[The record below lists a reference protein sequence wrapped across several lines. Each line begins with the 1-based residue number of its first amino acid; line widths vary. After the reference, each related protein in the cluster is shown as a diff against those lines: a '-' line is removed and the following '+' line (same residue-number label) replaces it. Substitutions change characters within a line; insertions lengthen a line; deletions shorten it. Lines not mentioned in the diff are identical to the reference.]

1 LRGNGAGAWFGWPDD
16 PEMEAMRTA
25 WMDSTDAA
33 EQKRLDQKIQS
44 RAFETVPFIPL
55 GQYLP
60 PAAWRKNL
68 SGLQK
73 GAMPVFW
80 NVTKS

>member
-1 LRGNGAGAWFGWPDD
+1 
-16 PEMEAMRTA
+16 
-25 WMDSTDAA
+25 MDSTDA
-33 EQKRLDQKIQS
+33 EEKKRIDAAFQL

-60 PAAWRKNL
+60 PAAFRKNL

-73 GAMPVFW
+73 GATPVFW
-80 NVTKS
+80 NVTKG